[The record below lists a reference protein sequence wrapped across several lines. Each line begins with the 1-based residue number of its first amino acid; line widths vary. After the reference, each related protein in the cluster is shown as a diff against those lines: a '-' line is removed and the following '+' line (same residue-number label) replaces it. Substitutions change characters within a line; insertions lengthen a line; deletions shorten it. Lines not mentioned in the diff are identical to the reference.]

1 MTYNCEKKL
10 SRSKHLFKL
19 TSQIQRHDHMPPVAG
34 SKAVCGY
41 DGVPER
47 QLRHPLDLFLCG
59 APVKNLKKESQWRR
73 PQSTAWKPKTRQMKK
88 K

>member
-1 MTYNCEKKL
+1 
-10 SRSKHLFKL
+10 
-19 TSQIQRHDHMPPVAG
+19 MPPVAG

-88 K
+88 KNETTTVQFAYKLVASPDTPRPSAR